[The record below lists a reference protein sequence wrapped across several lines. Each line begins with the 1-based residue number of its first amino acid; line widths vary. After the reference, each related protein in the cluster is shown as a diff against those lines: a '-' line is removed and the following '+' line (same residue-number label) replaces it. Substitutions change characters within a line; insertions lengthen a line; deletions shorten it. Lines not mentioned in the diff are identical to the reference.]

1 MATKMTKTD
10 NDAGAN
16 EAAIAEAAP
25 AKAPR
30 SRAKPKAEPLSGNGL
45 PSPGTPDI
53 APPDGYVAGARN
65 GTENNAAAGSS
76 TSDGQSG
83 GFSEA
88 KQQREDLDIEYFRNL
103 LLQER
108 SRLED
113 ERDTIR
119 ASGLDMDGA
128 LPEEGEGGDE
138 DTADLAS
145 AMMDKE
151 MDLAVEEELEDLM
164 AAIDHALQ
172 KMEDGSYGI
181 CDISARPIPKGR
193 LELIPWASLTAE
205 CQAMAEGDG

>member
-1 MATKMTKTD
+1 MATRPTKGIPAKTSE
-10 NDAGAN
+10 ATR
-16 EAAIAEAAP
+16 EAAEETSVERIGDGFSDDTRTHAVSNGAVN
-25 AKAPR
+25 
-30 SRAKPKAEPLSGNGL
+30 LS
-45 PSPGTPDI
+45 
-53 APPDGYVAGARN
+53 
-65 GTENNAAAGSS
+65 AAGSS
-76 TSDGQSG
+76 TSDTTGTATALHG
-83 GFSEA
+83 E
-88 KQQREDLDIEYFRNL
+88 KPQQRGDLDIEYFRNL
-103 LLQER
+103 LLSER
-108 SRLED
+108 GRLED

-172 KMEDGSYGI
+172 KIDDGTYGV
-181 CDISARPIPKGR
+181 CDMSGQNIPRGR

-205 CQAMAEGDG
+205 CQAMAEGES

>member
-1 MATKMTKTD
+1 MATRPTK
-10 NDAGAN
+10 G
-16 EAAIAEAAP
+16 IP
-25 AKAPR
+25 AKK
-30 SRAKPKAEPLSGNGL
+30 SKATRDAAEETSVEKIGDGFTDDTTTHAVSNGM
-45 PSPGTPDI
+45 
-53 APPDGYVAGARN
+53 V
-65 GTENNAAAGSS
+65 NNSAAGSATTDS
-76 TSDGQSG
+76 VNTATALDYG
-83 GFSEA
+83 E
-88 KQQREDLDIEYFRNL
+88 KPQQRADLDIEYFRNL
-103 LLQER
+103 LLTER
-108 SRLED
+108 GRLED

-172 KMEDGSYGI
+172 KIDDGTYGI
-181 CDISARPIPKGR
+181 CDMSGQNIPRGR

-205 CQAMAEGDG
+205 NQAMAEGEG